1 VKGVRIVPLEVTVV
15 VPTHGERLNN
25 GMTAKA
31 VESVLEQTLPS
42 SGIIVEVDQF
52 HRGAAET
59 RHAGLMKVTTDWV
72 AFLDSDD
79 YFYPHHL
86 EILAHFAVADEAD
99 FVFSHPVTW
108 GGYNPFE
115 KDFGKPWDNDNP
127 RHTTI
132 TTLVRT
138 EIAQQVGFLD
148 YNIPKPGY
156 HGVSDEDWR
165 FTMGCMEAG
174 AKIVHCP
181 QKTWLWNMHGRNSG
195 GVPGQGDAPPRV

>member
-1 VKGVRIVPLEVTVV
+1 MNITVV
-15 VPTHGERLNN
+15 IPTHGERVNN

-31 VESVLEQTLPS
+31 VGSVLEQTLPAT
-42 SGIIVEVDQF
+42 GIIVEVDQW

-79 YFYPHHL
+79 KFYPHHL
-86 EILAHFAVADEAD
+86 DSLLTKALQEGAD

-108 GGYNPFE
+108 GGINPFE
-115 KDFGKPWDNDNP
+115 ADFGKPWDNDNP

-138 EIAQQVGFLD
+138 ELAQEIGFLD
-148 YNIPKPGY
+148 YNKPRRGEF
-156 HGVSDEDWR
+156 GVSDEDWR
-165 FTMGCMEAG
+165 FTMGCLNAG

-181 QKTWLWNMHGRNSG
+181 ERTWLWSMHGRNSG
-195 GVPGQGDAPPRV
+195 GVPGQGDAPRV

>member
-1 VKGVRIVPLEVTVV
+1 MQISVV
-15 VPTHGERLNN
+15 IPAHGERLTN
-25 GMTAKA
+25 GMLAKA
-31 VESVLEQTLPS
+31 VGSVLEQELPAS
-42 SGIIVEVDQF
+42 ALIIEVDTE
-52 HRGAAET
+52 RLGAAET
-59 RHAGLMKVTTDWV
+59 RHRGLMKVTTPWV

-79 YFYPHHL
+79 HFYPHHL
-86 EILAHFAVADEAD
+86 DTLASAALEHEAD

-115 KDFGKPWDNDNP
+115 ADFGKPWDNDNP

-138 EIAQQVGFLD
+138 RLAQRVGFLN
-148 YNIPKPGY
+148 YNTPRPGTY
-156 HGVSDEDWR
+156 GVSDEDMR
-165 FTMGCMEAG
+165 FTLGCMNLG

-181 QKTWLWNMHGRNSG
+181 EKTWLWNMHGRNSG

>member
-1 VKGVRIVPLEVTVV
+1 MTSITVV
-15 VPTHGERLNN
+15 IPTHGERLTN

-31 VESVLEQTLPS
+31 VGSVLEQTLPAT
-42 SGIIVEVDQF
+42 GIIVEVDQE

-59 RHAGLMKVTTDWV
+59 RHKGLMKVTTPWV

-79 YFYPHHL
+79 RFYPSHL
-86 EILAHFAVADEAD
+86 AMLAHTAYVEEAD
-99 FVFSHPVTW
+99 FVFSHPITW

-138 EIAQQVGFLD
+138 ELAQQVGFLN
-148 YNIPKPGY
+148 YNKPNGF
-156 HGVSDEDWR
+156 GVSDEDWR
-165 FTMGCMEAG
+165 FTLGCMEAG
-174 AKIVHCP
+174 AKIVHVP
-181 QKTWLWNMHGRNSG
+181 EKTWLWNMHGRNSG
-195 GVPGQGDAPPRV
+195 GVPGQGDAPRAS

>member
-1 VKGVRIVPLEVTVV
+1 MLDITVV
-15 VPTHGERLNN
+15 IPAHGERLTN
-25 GMTAKA
+25 GMLAKA
-31 VESVLEQTLPS
+31 VGSVLEQELPA
-42 SGIIVEVDQF
+42 SGLIVEVDTE
-52 HRGAAET
+52 RLGAAET
-59 RHAGLMKVTTDWV
+59 RHRGLMKVTTPWV

-79 YFYPHHL
+79 YFYPCHL
-86 EILAHFAVADEAD
+86 EILAHFAEADGAD

-138 EIAQQVGFLD
+138 ELAQWVGFLD
-148 YNIPKPGY
+148 YNKPKGY
-156 HGVSDEDWR
+156 GVSDEDWR
-165 FTMGCMEAG
+165 FMTGCLNAG
-174 AKIVHCP
+174 AKIVHAP

>member
-1 VKGVRIVPLEVTVV
+1 MSITVV
-15 VPTHGERLNN
+15 IPTHGERLNN

-31 VESVLEQTLPS
+31 VGSVLGQTLPA
-42 SGIIVEVDQF
+42 SGIIVEVD
-52 HRGAAET
+52 HHHKGAAET
-59 RHAGLMKVTTDWV
+59 RHAGLMKVTTPWV

-86 EILAHFAVADEAD
+86 KTLAEFAHETSAD
-99 FVFSHPVTW
+99 FVFSHPITW

-115 KDFGKPWDNDNP
+115 TDFGKPWDNENP

-132 TTLVRT
+132 TTLVAT

-148 YNIPKPGY
+148 YNTPRPGTY
-156 HGVSDEDWR
+156 GVSDEDMR
-165 FTMGCMEAG
+165 FTLGCMNLG

-181 QKTWLWNMHGRNSG
+181 EKTWLWNMHGRNSG

>member
-1 VKGVRIVPLEVTVV
+1 MYITVV
-15 VPTHGERLNN
+15 IPTHGERIDN

-31 VESVLEQTLPS
+31 VGSVFQQTLPV
-42 SGIIVEVDQF
+42 SGLIVEVDQF
-52 HRGAAET
+52 HEGAART
-59 RHAGLMKVTTDWV
+59 RHAGLMKVTTPWV

-79 YFYPHHL
+79 SFYPHHL
-86 EILAHFAVADEAD
+86 DALLDTALTEGAD

-115 KDFGKPWDNDNP
+115 ADFGKPWDNDNP

-138 EIAQQVGFLD
+138 EIAQEVGFLD
-148 YNIPKPGY
+148 FNTPVGF
-156 HGVSDEDWR
+156 GVSDEDYR
-165 FTMGCMEAG
+165 FTINCMNAG
-174 AKIVHCP
+174 ARIVHCP
-181 QKTWLWNMHGRNSG
+181 EKTWLWNMHGRNSG